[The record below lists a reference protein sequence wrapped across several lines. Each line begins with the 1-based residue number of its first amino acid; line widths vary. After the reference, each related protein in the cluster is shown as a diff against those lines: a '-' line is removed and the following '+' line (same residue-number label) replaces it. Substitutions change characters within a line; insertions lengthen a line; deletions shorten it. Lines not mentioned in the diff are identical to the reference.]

1 MPDLA
6 KTALKQSELIDALD
20 TLGVLFLRGGS
31 GIPKTLAPDALMAA
45 LATSPEARLRV
56 ALIPLLL
63 AHPEFAENATEALQ
77 VLPSDAALVLRCYY
91 TAAHWLQAKYRTRI
105 ATLCGDQPALP
116 DLFGEELG
124 LLGESRPDSALRSL
138 ARCQQKL
145 SGREINWLGTMNTQ
159 YKAGYALWRTKIDGS
174 AHL

>member
-56 ALIPLLL
+56 ALIRCCWHTQSLLKMQL
-63 AHPEFAENATEALQ
+63 RHCKFCHRMP
-77 VLPSDAALVLRCYY
+77 PSYCVVTTQQLIGFRPS
-91 TAAHWLQAKYRTRI
+91 I
-105 ATLCGDQPALP
+105 AP
-116 DLFGEELG
+116 
-124 LLGESRPDSALRSL
+124 ESRLFVVISLRYPIYLVRSWD
-138 ARCQQKL
+138 C
-145 SGREINWLGTMNTQ
+145 
-159 YKAGYALWRTKIDGS
+159 
-174 AHL
+174 